1 MSGFQFSKNS
11 KNRNFK
17 SGSKKKSGNFR
28 ATRSTFSPNSS
39 RKEVPKIK
47 LGRWII
53 LAVILFTAYSY
64 WKPSDSGSQASSQS
78 QPNSQ
83 HPEGSQAQTSPLKQ
97 SSVSLS
103 TSKAA
108 LAKES
113 SSTKKKDPLG
123 EAFLWRHKRLHL
135 SQGFLKEEFVFPNE
149 KAVWENIFSHQDTS
163 EFYQD
168 TLLMVAGEAWGQLV
182 NTSAQKVTLT
192 LLKNHQ
198 GSLRYWSW
206 ASGKVKQ
213 NWYIQDSIW
222 VNEDFCIRDQRCF
235 ASPLMNAQRRLAKSL
250 FKEELWRSDSSLNV
264 YAPFDGE
271 ITEHTGSPKSGRSVS
286 ISNSYQKI
294 KISGLGNTSP
304 GLKVGSKIHRGMKI
318 GTLLHSKKSL
328 HTVFKEH
335 GSHAF
340 LEPHIN
346 PLSHQQVTEL
356 KNRMKVI
363 REVIP
368 QG

>member
-17 SGSKKKSGNFR
+17 SGSKKKPGNFR
-28 ATRSTFSPNSS
+28 ATRSTFSPHSS
-39 RKEVPKIK
+39 RKETPKIK

-53 LAVILFTAYSY
+53 LAVVLFTAYSI
-64 WKPSDSGSQASSQS
+64 WKPSDPQAPANAQS
-78 QPNSQ
+78 QENPKDQIKN
-83 HPEGSQAQTSPLKQ
+83 LKQ
-97 SSVSLS
+97 SSISLP
-103 TSKAA
+103 TSK
-108 LAKES
+108 KS
-113 SSTKKKDPLG
+113 QTKDSTVSPKKDPLG

-135 SQGFLKEEFVFPNE
+135 SQGLLKEEFVFPNE
-149 KAVWENIFSHQDTS
+149 KAVWENIFNHQDTS
-163 EFYQD
+163 SFYQD

-182 NTSAQKVTLT
+182 NTSTRKVTLT
-192 LLKNHQ
+192 LLKNNQ

-206 ASGKVKQ
+206 SSGKVKQ
-213 NWYIQDSIW
+213 KWYVQDSIW
-222 VNEDFCIRDQRCF
+222 VNEDLCIRNQPCF
-235 ASPLMNAQRRLAKSL
+235 ASPLKHAQRRLAESY

-271 ITEHTGSPKSGRSVS
+271 ITEHTGSPKSGRSIY
-286 ISNSYQKI
+286 ISNSYQQI

-318 GTLLHSKKSL
+318 GTLLHSRKSL
-328 HTVFKEH
+328 HTVFKAH

-346 PLSHQQVTEL
+346 PLSKQQITEL

-368 QG
+368 KG